1 MLSFSK
7 QVVLAQAPVNDVV
20 SWPPGLL
27 LLATIMYAAI
37 AQAPDLLW
45 EIEPCTGFFLA
56 NGLPKIS
63 IPGMQR
69 VRWVSNAC
77 HFVSGI
83 RTASG
88 ISNFWI
94 RANDITNHARTT
106 ALKMALKTMHCV
118 FYEEAQP
125 YNAALWKITPTGLV
139 VPTGFNFSTTS
150 PGSQAEHTTGIDIPS
165 SRDFLLFAAIDYHVF
180 REWHVDV
187 YSDGKL
193 VFSSEGMPPSAVI
206 DVGSPEEALP
216 VVIAQMVRRPQSQS
230 SLRAIARIDNQESTD
245 ADVPGPY
252 DISIEDVPCNIPVCS
267 IDFHSYAPE
276 GYKVSATIEELAS
289 AYHKVV
295 QYTKHRV
302 PNFARSS
309 NQVATIDVGQTL
321 WIAIFGGALFDRGR
335 LTIQNLPGRMSIKG
349 LSADEAYL
357 ERLEGVLRLVEP
369 YGMTSTFDEIVHSNG
384 IARRSAYPF
393 LLTGVFAQAIV
404 CYFLAVGTSA
414 GVWSSVALANS
425 LFIGKLADLHSVYW
439 GKTSNTFQPGM
450 KMIVPGSTQL
460 LAIATFDRTTPRQGD
475 LRPGFL
481 LNLVGLI
488 SSVMGATFQ
497 NRTRQALGFSPFV
510 ATPAWVVFTSVTLC
524 LGMSSLIAT
533 TLIFQQRKERTW
545 THDSELP
552 IRWVT
557 YSTLISSC
565 LVSGLA
571 IFFFQLKLLHLWP
584 ILDAL
589 VWLSGMPLGMIE
601 NGYCVSSDMNTL
613 HMLLTNR
620 WMMGAVASAVGSAG

>member
-1 MLSFSK
+1 
-7 QVVLAQAPVNDVV
+7 
-20 SWPPGLL
+20 
-27 LLATIMYAAI
+27 MYAAI

-56 NGLPKIS
+56 AGLPKIS

-69 VRWVSNAC
+69 VKWVATAC

-88 ISNFWI
+88 ISNFWV
-94 RANDITNHARTT
+94 RANDISHHARMT
-106 ALKMALKTMHCV
+106 ALKMTLKTMHCV

-125 YNAALWKITPTGLV
+125 YNADRWKVTPAGLAA
-139 VPTGFNFSTTS
+139 PTGFNFSTTS
-150 PGSQAEHTTGIDIPS
+150 LGSKVEHTTGIDIPS

-180 REWHVDV
+180 REWNVNV
-187 YSDGKL
+187 YSRGRL
-193 VFSSEGMPPSAVI
+193 VFSSDGMPPSSIV

-230 SLRAIARIDNQESTD
+230 CLRAIARIDNQGDTD

-252 DISIEDVPCNIPVCS
+252 DISIEDVPRNIPVCS

-276 GYKVSATIEELAS
+276 SYKVSATIEELAS

-295 QYTKHRV
+295 QYTKHRA
-302 PNFARSS
+302 PNFAHSS
-309 NQVATIDVGQTL
+309 NHNQLATIDVGQTL

-357 ERLEGVLRLVEP
+357 ERLEGVLRLIEP
-369 YGMTSTFDEIVHSNG
+369 HGMTSTFTEIVHSNG

-393 LLTGVFAQAIV
+393 LLTGVFAQAIT
-404 CYFLAVGTSA
+404 CYFLTIGTSA
-414 GVWSSVALANS
+414 GVWTSVALANS
-425 LFIGKLADLHSVYW
+425 LFIGRLADLHSVFW

-481 LNLVGLI
+481 LNLVGLA
-488 SSVMGATFQ
+488 SSVLGAAFQ

-510 ATPAWVVFTSVTLC
+510 PTPAWVVFTSITLC
-524 LGMSSLIAT
+524 LGLSLLIAT
-533 TLIFQQRKERTW
+533 TLIVQQRKERTW
-545 THDSELP
+545 NHDSELP
-552 IRWVT
+552 TRWVT

-571 IFFFQLKLLHLWP
+571 IFFFKAKLSHLWP
-584 ILDAL
+584 ILDAI
-589 VWLSGMPLGMIE
+589 VWL
-601 NGYCVSSDMNTL
+601 SDMNTL

-620 WMMGAVASAVGSAG
+620 WMMGAVASAVGSAA